1 MTVTQLKK
9 YSANQLI
16 DFAINALKALKTMIG
31 TTTRTLNKVK
41 SNNGRRGRKVFPDTK
56 EGKKQARKVLDN
68 YKKMIRKNKRMSV
81 AGKKQAIATRGF
93 SLGLYKGKP
102 IGTPRKPRSKRRAT
116 RNGRSY
122 KYRN

>member
-1 MTVTQLKK
+1 MVG
-9 YSANQLI
+9 N
-16 DFAINALKALKTMIG
+16 
-31 TTTRTLNKVK
+31 TTRTLNKVK

-56 EGKKQARKVLDN
+56 EGRKQARKVLEN

-93 SLGLYKGKP
+93 RLGLYKGKP
-102 IGTPRKPRSKRRAT
+102 IGGVKPRNKRRAT

-122 KYRN
+122 KYRK